1 MDTNKMAHGKGKWIA
16 AGICAAA
23 VAAVCILAA
32 VKGTRTDERR
42 GMETG
47 TGIANPF
54 HSFATLKEAESYAGF
69 DFTVPDS
76 LSTDYAS
83 IGYDAIRGDL
93 LEVFCYDA
101 DGSRVLVL
109 RKGSGTDDISGDY
122 NTYSVSD
129 TLTVNG
135 RKINVR
141 GSSKESISVAA
152 WTDGTSSYAIEAQ
165 DSPLPA
171 DRVRELAEGM
181 K

>member
-1 MDTNKMAHGKGKWIA
+1 MTMREIINGKGKWIA

-23 VAAVCILAA
+23 VVIVCVLAA
-32 VKGTRTDERR
+32 VKNTRTD
-42 GMETG
+42 GQQGKETG
-47 TGIANPF
+47 TGIPNPF
-54 HSFATLKEAESYAGF
+54 HGFTTLKDAENYAGF

-76 LSTDYAS
+76 LSADYAS
-83 IGYDAIRGDL
+83 VDYDAIQGDL

-129 TLTVNG
+129 TLSVND

-141 GSSKESISVAA
+141 GSGDTISVAS
-152 WTDGTSSYAIEAQ
+152 WTDGTYAYAIEAQ
-165 DSPLPA
+165 DSPLTA
-171 DRVRELAEGM
+171 DRIRELAEGM